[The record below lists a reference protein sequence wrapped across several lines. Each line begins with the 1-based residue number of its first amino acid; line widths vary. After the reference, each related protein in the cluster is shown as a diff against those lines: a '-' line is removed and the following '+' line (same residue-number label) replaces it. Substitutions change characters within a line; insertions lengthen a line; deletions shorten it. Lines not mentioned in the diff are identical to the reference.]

1 MIGCKVYFTGL
12 KPNCFGNNKHMLA
25 WKDYTLTTLTK
36 EKIDFIFNLKLS
48 MKQSLLSTVNISYIV
63 EILCALS

>member
-1 MIGCKVYFTGL
+1 MIGCKVFIQASSKIVLETINICQHE
-12 KPNCFGNNKHMLA
+12 KIR
-25 WKDYTLTTLTK
+25 LTTLTK